1 MLQRTNSFLH
11 PVLLSVISGVLLW
24 LCWPT
29 SPLTFLVFAGWVPLF
44 FLEAQ
49 SRRLLRFWGLTY
61 LSMLIWNVATTWW
74 VGNTTVPVSG
84 VLANVLNALLMT
96 IPWIGY
102 WKAKRR
108 FGSMVGYACLVAY
121 WLTFEYIHLR
131 WEFSWPWLT
140 LGNVFAGTP
149 RTVQWYEWTGT
160 TGGSLWVWVVNIAI
174 FEAISRRAGI
184 SPKESA
190 LKAWRMVALIIVIPL
205 LVSMAIGH
213 YRKDMGAVPG
223 TGPNTV
229 IVQPNIDP
237 YTEKFT
243 QGSEGE
249 QLNKLISLSESKID
263 SNTTFVIW
271 PETALPFPINEDS
284 FWNHESMQPLSFF
297 LKKHPQIH
305 LITGLDGYRYL
316 PRDSTTKA
324 MRYDSATHVYYEE
337 YNTAVQLDTSSRI
350 SFHHKGKLVPGAE
363 IIPYTWLFGFL
374 EKFSLDMGGTSGTL
388 GRGTVRAVFVN
399 PENGFRIGPIICYE
413 SIYSAYVAEY
423 VRNGAN
429 ILTIITNDAWWGDT
443 EGYRQHE
450 QYARL
455 RAIETRRWVAR
466 SANTGIS
473 CFIDPLGK
481 VYQAQPW
488 NTASAIKMIIPKED
502 AMTLY
507 VQWGD
512 WLSVIAIGITIL
524 GLMMGV
530 YGRFRK
536 IK

>member
-1 MLQRTNSFLH
+1 
-11 PVLLSVISGVLLW
+11 
-24 LCWPT
+24 
-29 SPLTFLVFAGWVPLF
+29 
-44 FLEAQ
+44 
-49 SRRLLRFWGLTY
+49 
-61 LSMLIWNVATTWW
+61 
-74 VGNTTVPVSG
+74 
-84 VLANVLNALLMT
+84 
-96 IPWIGY
+96 
-102 WKAKRR
+102 
-108 FGSMVGYACLVAY
+108 
-121 WLTFEYIHLR
+121 
-131 WEFSWPWLT
+131 
-140 LGNVFAGTP
+140 
-149 RTVQWYEWTGT
+149 
-160 TGGSLWVWVVNIAI
+160 
-174 FEAISRRAGI
+174 
-184 SPKESA
+184 
-190 LKAWRMVALIIVIPL
+190 
-205 LVSMAIGH
+205 
-213 YRKDMGAVPG
+213 
-223 TGPNTV
+223 
-229 IVQPNIDP
+229 
-237 YTEKFT
+237 
-243 QGSEGE
+243 
-249 QLNKLISLSESKID
+249 
-263 SNTTFVIW
+263 
-271 PETALPFPINEDS
+271 
-284 FWNHESMQPLSFF
+284 
-297 LKKHPQIH
+297 
-305 LITGLDGYRYL
+305 
-316 PRDSTTKA
+316 

-429 ILTIITNDAWWGDT
+429 MLTIITNDAWWGDT